1 VEHNIQQ
8 YIKDPLYTSDFGQG
22 NRTWLLAGPFPA
34 AEVDAPLD
42 HPFLADEADLTARPG
57 QGGWSEPIYFFDDR
71 IDLGAYF
78 DVGVGARTVAYGFT
92 WFDAPADQQAELW
105 IGSDEGLRVW
115 INGEIVYD
123 YTRRRTYRDD
133 EIVQEK
139 KLPVRLRKG
148 ENRLLV
154 KSVQE
159 FSDFQFALNICEP
172 EADFTIDGDQYM
184 RERPIEH
191 LGDALLT
198 LGAQVSYRKKAGC
211 PPILLRG
218 GLVKGGNV
226 SIRGDISSQYLT
238 ALLMALPLATDD
250 SNITIQGEQVS
261 KPYLDITLGM
271 LKIFGVTA
279 SHENYQTF
287 NIPGNQ
293 TYRSPGGFLIE
304 GDASSASYF
313 FGAAAIGHGP
323 VRVHGL
329 GKNSV
334 QGDYQFLDTIEL
346 MAKAGIGKLVEC
358 GPGKVLGGL
367 VKRIQPG
374 ITTFGTDSSQ
384 LFNSTVEEMSV

>member
-1 VEHNIQQ
+1 MITLAERVGLGTNNAEQIEILGAPVEHNIQQ

-172 EADFTIDGDQYM
+172 EADFTIDGDRVEGLKFRAAPLAMTAVTDVEATPMMFALDPSYPNPFNASTVIPFHVDGAVGAVQRVTLDILDVAGQRVQSLLDRALTPGPYS
-184 RERPIEH
+184 RVWDGTDHAGRPVASGVFLAH
-191 LGDALLT
+191 LRVDGSTAT
-198 LGAQVSYRKKAGC
+198 GKIV
-211 PPILLRG
+211 LLR
-218 GLVKGGNV
+218 
-226 SIRGDISSQYLT
+226 
-238 ALLMALPLATDD
+238 
-250 SNITIQGEQVS
+250 
-261 KPYLDITLGM
+261 
-271 LKIFGVTA
+271 
-279 SHENYQTF
+279 
-287 NIPGNQ
+287 
-293 TYRSPGGFLIE
+293 
-304 GDASSASYF
+304 
-313 FGAAAIGHGP
+313 
-323 VRVHGL
+323 
-329 GKNSV
+329 
-334 QGDYQFLDTIEL
+334 
-346 MAKAGIGKLVEC
+346 
-358 GPGKVLGGL
+358 
-367 VKRIQPG
+367 
-374 ITTFGTDSSQ
+374 
-384 LFNSTVEEMSV
+384 